1 MTVLAFHAIIL
12 LPMVY
17 LYLNGFSESIGKF
30 ACLFPSPFVE
40 GIGIEALPQQLSILK
55 FAGNFS
61 LTVPPDRR

>member
-1 MTVLAFHAIIL
+1 MA
-12 LPMVY
+12 Y
-17 LYLNGFSESIGKF
+17 LYSNDFAESIKKF

-61 LTVPPDRR
+61 LTVPPDCR